1 MERAIITISESGIV
15 NIPSGNVW
23 MSEMELVELFG
34 VIAPT
39 LRAAIKAIYK
49 SGTLCPV
56 STQRCD
62 LATAKS
68 WATFYNLEV
77 VITLAF
83 RLNTYEASRIRQK
96 VLKCLLLQK
105 EKKPTCLYHWA
116 VITQL
121 PIIKYDSYNPQK
133 HCVF

>member
-1 MERAIITISESGIV
+1 MGRSIITINESGRV
-15 NIPSGNVW
+15 NMPSGNVW

-34 VIAPT
+34 VISPT

-56 STQRCD
+56 STQRYD
-62 LATAKS
+62 LATPKG

-77 VITLAF
+77 IIALAF

-96 VLKCLLLQK
+96 VLEGLCQRKENRINLLISLGHDA
-105 EKKPTCLYHWA
+105 PMNRIL
-116 VITQL
+116 
-121 PIIKYDSYNPQK
+121 S
-133 HCVF
+133 

>member
-49 SGTLCPV
+49 SGTLCSV

-62 LATAKS
+62 LATPKS

-77 VITLAF
+77 VIVLAF
-83 RLNTYEASRIRQK
+83 RLKTYEASRIRQK
-96 VLKCLLLQK
+96 VLENLCQRKENGINLLISLGHDT
-105 EKKPTCLYHWA
+105 PMNRIL
-116 VITQL
+116 
-121 PIIKYDSYNPQK
+121 S
-133 HCVF
+133 

>member
-1 MERAIITISESGIV
+1 MGRSIITINESGRV
-15 NIPSGNVW
+15 NMPSGNVW

-34 VIAPT
+34 VIATT

-49 SGTLCPV
+49 NGMFCRV

-62 LATAKS
+62 LATPKG
-68 WATFYNLEV
+68 WATYYNLEV

-96 VLKCLLLQK
+96 VLEGLCQRKENGIDFLILLGNNSH
-105 EKKPTCLYHWA
+105 LY
-116 VITQL
+116 
-121 PIIKYDSYNPQK
+121 YN
-133 HCVF
+133 

>member
-1 MERAIITISESGIV
+1 MERAIITISENGNV

-34 VIAPT
+34 VTTPT
-39 LRAAIKAIYK
+39 LRAAIRAIYK
-49 SGTLCPV
+49 SGMLCPV

-62 LATAKS
+62 LATPKS

-77 VITLAF
+77 VIALAF

-96 VLKCLLLQK
+96 VLEGLCKRKENEINLLISLGHDT
-105 EKKPTCLYHWA
+105 PMNRIL
-116 VITQL
+116 
-121 PIIKYDSYNPQK
+121 S
-133 HCVF
+133 